1 MEKIWKEGY
10 FSKNYIINNFKKE
23 FGVTPIQ
30 YINNLKLNHA
40 KYLLEVT
47 SDTLESIS
55 LKSGFNDYS
64 HFYKL
69 FYRETGLSPSIWR
82 NKKQINPLQY

>member
-1 MEKIWKEGY
+1 MGKICKEFY
-10 FSKNYIINNFKKE
+10 FSKNYIINIFKKE

-30 YINNLKLNHA
+30 YINNLKINNA

-69 FYRETGLSPSIWR
+69 FYKETGLSPSKWR
-82 NKKQINPLQY
+82 NKKQTNPLQY